1 MPNESPGDL
10 ASDCEL
16 SIVMPCLNE
25 ARTVGICVAKALRFL
40 QQEGICGEVVVADNG
55 SSDGSQE
62 IAIMAGARVVS
73 VEEKGYGNALRGGI
87 AAARGRYII
96 MGDSDD
102 SYDFLSL
109 GPFVEKLREGY
120 DLVMGNRFKGGIA
133 PGAMPGSHRY
143 LGSPVLTALGRLF
156 FGTPCGDFHCGLR
169 GFSKHAYQ
177 RIDPHTTGMEFAS
190 EIVVKASL
198 LNMRIAE
205 VPTTLSPDGRG
216 RPSHLR
222 SWRDGWRHLR
232 FLLLYSPRWLF
243 MMPGLALL
251 LTGGALGA
259 ILTWTPVRVGN
270 VVFDTNTLLVCAM
283 CALVGFQLIC
293 FSVFAKA
300 FALREGL
307 MPVDEKTQRFLR
319 GANLE
324 IGLMIGVGILA
335 LGLAL
340 LLWAVL
346 IWEEHGFGDLSYPD
360 SLRVTIPRVTPIML
374 GLQVIFSSFL
384 LSLFSLRVK

>member
-1 MPNESPGDL
+1 VSQEHPHDRE
-10 ASDCEL
+10 AECEL

-25 ARTVGICVAKALRFL
+25 ARTVGICVSKALRFL
-40 QQEGICGEVVVADNG
+40 LEEGISGEVVVADNG
-55 SSDGSQE
+55 STDGSQE
-62 IAIMAGARVVS
+62 IAARAGARVVS
-73 VEEKGYGNALRGGI
+73 VEEKGYGNAIRGGI

-102 SYDFLSL
+102 SYDFTNLL
-109 GPFVEKLREGY
+109 PFVEKLREGY

-133 PGAMPGSHRY
+133 PGAMPALHRY
-143 LGSPVLTALGRLF
+143 LGNPVLTALGRLLF
-156 FGTPCGDFHCGLR
+156 SSPCGDFHCGLR

-177 RIDPHTTGMEFAS
+177 RMDPHTAGMEFAS

-198 LNMRIAE
+198 LRMRIAE
-205 VPTTLSPDGRG
+205 VPTTLVPDGRG

-243 MMPGLALL
+243 TIPGLALFIA
-251 LTGGALGA
+251 GGALGTL
-259 ILTWTPVRVGN
+259 LTFTPVRIGG
-270 VVFDTNTLLVCAM
+270 VVLDTNTLLVCAM
-283 CALVGFQLIC
+283 CTLVGFQLIS

-300 FALREGL
+300 FAVRERL
-307 MPVDEKTQRFLR
+307 LPADEGTERFLKAAR
-319 GANLE
+319 LE
-324 IGLMIGVGILA
+324 IGLLVGLGILA

-340 LLWAVL
+340 LISALLMWK
-346 IWEEHGFGDLSYPD
+346 EHSFGDLSYPE
-360 SLRVTIPRVTPIML
+360 SLRVTIPSVTLIML

-384 LSLFSLRVK
+384 LGLFGLRVR

>member
-1 MPNESPGDL
+1 
-10 ASDCEL
+10 
-16 SIVMPCLNE
+16 MPCLNE

-73 VEEKGYGNALRGGI
+73 VKEKGYGNALRGGI

-143 LGSPVLTALGRLF
+143 LGNPVLTALGRLF
-156 FGTPCGDFHCGLR
+156 FGSPCGDFHCGLR

-205 VPTTLSPDGRG
+205 VPTTLSLDGRG

-243 MMPGLALL
+243 MMPGLALF
-251 LTGGALGA
+251 LT
-259 ILTWTPVRVGN
+259 
-270 VVFDTNTLLVCAM
+270 
-283 CALVGFQLIC
+283 
-293 FSVFAKA
+293 
-300 FALREGL
+300 
-307 MPVDEKTQRFLR
+307 
-319 GANLE
+319 
-324 IGLMIGVGILA
+324 
-335 LGLAL
+335 
-340 LLWAVL
+340 
-346 IWEEHGFGDLSYPD
+346 
-360 SLRVTIPRVTPIML
+360 
-374 GLQVIFSSFL
+374 
-384 LSLFSLRVK
+384 

>member
-1 MPNESPGDL
+1 M
-10 ASDCEL
+10 
-16 SIVMPCLNE
+16 
-25 ARTVGICVAKALRFL
+25 RFL
-40 QQEGICGEVVVADNG
+40 LEEGISGEVVVADNG
-55 SSDGSQE
+55 STDGSQE
-62 IAIMAGARVVS
+62 IAARAGARVVS
-73 VEEKGYGNALRGGI
+73 VEQKGYGNAIRGGI

-102 SYDFLSL
+102 SYDFANLR
-109 GPFVEKLREGY
+109 PFVEKLREGY

-133 PGAMPGSHRY
+133 PGAMPALHRY
-143 LGSPVLTALGRLF
+143 LGNPVLTAIGRLF
-156 FGTPCGDFHCGLR
+156 FGSPCGDFHCGLR

-177 RIDPHTTGMEFAS
+177 RMDPHTAGMEFAS

-198 LNMRIAE
+198 LRMRIAE
-205 VPTTLSPDGRG
+205 VPTTLVPDGRG

-243 MMPGLALL
+243 TIPGLALFVA
-251 LTGGALGA
+251 GGALGA
-259 ILTWTPVRVGN
+259 LLTFTPVRIGG

-283 CALVGFQLIC
+283 CTLVGFQLIS

-300 FALREGL
+300 FAVRERL
-307 MPVDEKTQRFLR
+307 LPADEGTERFLKAAR
-319 GANLE
+319 LE
-324 IGLMIGVGILA
+324 IGLLVGLGILA

-340 LLWAVL
+340 LISAVL
-346 IWEEHGFGDLSYPD
+346 MWKEHAFGDLSYPD
-360 SLRVTIPRVTPIML
+360 SLRVTIPSVTLIML

-384 LSLFSLRVK
+384 LGLFGLRVK